1 MNKDF
6 LERVI
11 RRLRL
16 MLRIAFSRTAII
28 VVALLLQLF
37 VFLASFYWLKDY
49 STVVYA
55 AFVLLGAVTVV
66 HILNEENNASF
77 KIAWIIPVLVIPVF
91 GTVLYI
97 YINLQPGTKR
107 IHKKLTKIE
116 DEIRPYLA
124 QNEETVQE
132 LQEQSAGEKGI
143 ADYLYHADNYPVYA
157 GCKMKYYP
165 IGEAKFAD
173 MIEQLKRAEH
183 FIFMEYFIVT
193 KSYMWNT
200 ILEILKEKA
209 AQGVEVRMMYDGMC
223 SLALLP
229 YGYYKDLEKMGI
241 QSIPFSQIRPV
252 LSTYQ
257 NNRDHRK
264 ILIIDGK
271 TVFTGGIN
279 LADEYIN
286 RIDRF
291 GHWKDTAVMIQGEA
305 VKSFTLLFLKMWHVA
320 KEKDSIPQE
329 EIRKYTV
336 SVWENA
342 QTGDMCT
349 DMESMRN
356 TAMQNTQDKKLHAGG
371 YVIPYG
377 DDPYG
382 DERIG
387 KQVYIDILN
396 RARKYVHIMTPYL
409 ILDDEM
415 ITALRYC
422 AKRGVE
428 TVIIMPHIPD
438 KIYAYLL
445 ARTYYKQL
453 LKYGVK
459 IYEYTPGFVHAKV
472 FVSDDIRGCVGTIN
486 LDFRSLYLHFECGAY
501 MYSNDVLHD
510 VEQDFKETLKQCQEI
525 TKESCDKYPK
535 GKMLVGK
542 MLRLIAPLM

>member
-37 VFLASFYWLKDY
+37 VFFASFYWLKDY
-49 STVVYA
+49 STAVYA

-183 FIFMEYFIVT
+183 FIFMEYFIVA

-320 KEKDSIPQE
+320 KGKDSIPQE

-336 SVWENA
+336 EVWENTQA
-342 QTGDMCT
+342 DEMRT

-356 TAMQNTQDKKLHAGG
+356 TDMQNMQDKKLHAGG